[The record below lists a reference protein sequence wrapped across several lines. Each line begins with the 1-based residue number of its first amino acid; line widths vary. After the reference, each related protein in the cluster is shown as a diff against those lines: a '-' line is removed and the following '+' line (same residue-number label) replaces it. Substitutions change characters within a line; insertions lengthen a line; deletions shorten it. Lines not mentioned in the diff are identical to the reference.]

1 MIVVEWHQ
9 KHTGGMDKGKED
21 WSPNP
26 KQDQE
31 LLLCFA
37 QTSIRTSRSR
47 YHEMLLDTK
56 CTAFILAIHNYI
68 LS

>member
-1 MIVVEWHQ
+1 MIVAEWPQ
-9 KHTGGMDKGKED
+9 KHTGEMDKGKED

-37 QTSIRTSRSR
+37 
-47 YHEMLLDTK
+47 
-56 CTAFILAIHNYI
+56 
-68 LS
+68 